1 MNAKALFLTPTEKK
15 VYLELSLEFQKV
27 LDDAPSFQ
35 MGAYQWNQILPD
47 RLQKYALTTEAWER
61 ISNIGDNSDEI
72 QEELNKLIEDMEK

>member
-1 MNAKALFLTPTEKK
+1 MNANVRLLTPTEKK

-47 RLQKYALTTEAWER
+47 RLQRYALTSEAWER
-61 ISNIGDNSDEI
+61 ISSIGDNNDEI
-72 QEELNKLIEDMEK
+72 QEELTKFIEEIE

>member
-1 MNAKALFLTPTEKK
+1 MNANSLFLTPTEKK

-47 RLQKYALTTEAWER
+47 RLQKYALTIEAWER
-61 ISNIGDNSDEI
+61 ISNIGDNNDEI
-72 QEELNKLIEDMEK
+72 QEELNKLIEEME

>member
-1 MNAKALFLTPTEKK
+1 MNANVLFLTLTEKK

-47 RLQKYALTTEAWER
+47 RLQKYALTSEAWER
-61 ISNIGDNSDEI
+61 ISSIGDYDDEI
-72 QEELNKLIEDMEK
+72 QEELSKLIEDFE

>member
-1 MNAKALFLTPTEKK
+1 MNANVLFLTPTEKK

-47 RLQKYALTTEAWER
+47 RLQKYALTSEAWER
-61 ISNIGDNSDEI
+61 ISSIGDYDDEI
-72 QEELNKLIEDMEK
+72 QEELSKLIEDFE